1 MVIKCHGLIDMKN
14 SYRIIACMLLAA
26 TLSSCGKDEAHEAV
40 PKAEQVHTK
49 LVPKVINI
57 TTVKPVSVQIN
68 ETVIATGTLG
78 PKQTSNIGPLV
89 PGVITRIYAKVGD
102 RVEKGDPLFQTRKD
116 DYQRKVDEAQAGLN
130 VAKAKFANAEQNF
143 NRTQQLVDK
152 GFSPRSKLD
161 AEQATLDVA
170 RAEIQMR
177 SATLR
182 TAEQSLKDTTVRAPF
197 NAAVTARYN
206 DEGVFMTSSFRTGPE
221 SGVLQLQENHVV
233 VAVVRAPEK
242 ALADLHVGQKA
253 LITIAGQEEPR
264 ATTIYAV
271 NDMVD
276 IATRTVEVRMGLD
289 NKDYSIKSGQFARA
303 EIFVGTKQALS
314 LPKSTVKTDANGS
327 YVYIYSSGTAVKT
340 PVETQDLHA
349 DDIAIMSGLSDL
361 DTVIAENTLAIHD
374 GASVKLGDVQ

>member
-1 MVIKCHGLIDMKN
+1 MVSKCHGLIDMKN
-14 SYRIIACMLLAA
+14 SYRILACLLLAA
-26 TLSSCGKDEAHEAV
+26 TLSSCGKDKAHEPV
-40 PKAEQVHTK
+40 QEAEQVHTK
-49 LVPKVINI
+49 TVPKVINI
-57 TTVKPVSVQIN
+57 TTVKPVLVQIN

-78 PKQTSNIGPLV
+78 PKQTSNVGPLV

-116 DYQRKVDEAQAGLN
+116 DYQRKVEEAQAGLN
-130 VAKAKFANAEQNF
+130 VANAKFANAEQNF

-161 AEQATLDVA
+161 SEQASLDVA

-177 SATLR
+177 GASLK
-182 TAEQSLKDTTVRAPF
+182 TAQQSLKDTTVRAPF
-197 NAAVTARYN
+197 NAAITARYN
-206 DEGVFMTSSFRTGPE
+206 DEGVFLSSVFRTGPE
-221 SGVLQLQENHVV
+221 SGVLQLQENHVI

-242 ALADLHVGQKA
+242 ALANLHVGQKA
-253 LITIAGQEEPR
+253 LITIAGQKEPK

-276 IATRTVEVRMGLD
+276 IATRTVEVRMALQ

-303 EIFVGTKQALS
+303 EILVGAKQALS

-327 YVYIYSSGTAVKT
+327 YVYIYQDGTAVKT
-340 PVETQDLHA
+340 SVETQDLGVDRVA
-349 DDIAIMSGLSDL
+349 VISGLSEYDDIIL
-361 DTVIAENTLAIHD
+361 ENTLALHD
-374 GASVKLGDVQ
+374 GDTVSIGEAQ

>member
-1 MVIKCHGLIDMKN
+1 MVSKCHGLIDMKN
-14 SYRIIACMLLAA
+14 SYRILACLLLAA
-26 TLSSCGKDEAHEAV
+26 TLSSCGKDKALEAV
-40 PKAEQVHTK
+40 PKAEQVRTK
-49 LVPKVINI
+49 PVPKVINI

-102 RVEKGDPLFQTRKD
+102 RVEKGDPLFQTRKA
-116 DYQRKVDEAQAGLN
+116 DYQRKVDEAKAGLN
-130 VAKAKFANAEQNF
+130 VAKARLANAEQNF
-143 NRTQQLVDK
+143 DRTQQLVDK

-161 AEQATLDVA
+161 AEQAALDVA
-170 RAEIQMR
+170 KAEIQMR
-177 SATLR
+177 SAILR

-197 NAAVTARYN
+197 NAAITQRYN

-242 ALADLHVGQKA
+242 ALADIHVGQTA
-253 LITIAGQEEPR
+253 LITIAGQKEPR

-276 IATRTVEVRMGLD
+276 IATRTVEVRMGLE
-289 NKDYSIKSGQFARA
+289 NKNYSIKSGQFARA
-303 EIFVGTKQALS
+303 EILIGTKQVLS
-314 LPKSTVKTDANGS
+314 LPKSAVKTDAQGS
-327 YVYIYSSGTAVKT
+327 YVYIHSGGTAVKT
-340 PVETQDLHA
+340 PVETQEFNA
-349 DDIAIMSGLSDL
+349 DEIAIISGLSNTDNIIL
-361 DTVIAENTLAIHD
+361 ENTLAVHD
-374 GASVKLGDVQ
+374 GASVKLGDAQ

>member
-1 MVIKCHGLIDMKN
+1 MKN
-14 SYRIIACMLLAA
+14 SYRILACLFLAA
-26 TLSSCGKDEAHEAV
+26 TLSSCGKDKAYEAV

-49 LVPKVINI
+49 PVPKVINI
-57 TTVKPVSVQIN
+57 TTVKPVLLQID

-102 RVEKGDPLFQTRKD
+102 RVNKGDPLFQTRKD
-116 DYQRKVDEAQAGLN
+116 DYQRKVDEARAGLN
-130 VAKAKFANAEQNF
+130 VAKAKLANAEQNF
-143 NRTQQLVDK
+143 IRTQQLVDK

-161 AEQATLDVA
+161 FEQASLDVA

-177 SATLR
+177 GASLK
-182 TAEQSLKDTTVRAPF
+182 TAQQSLKDTTVRAPF
-197 NAAVTARYN
+197 NAAITARYN
-206 DEGVFMTSSFRTGPE
+206 DEGVFLSSVFRTGPE
-221 SGVLQLQENHVV
+221 SGVLQLQENHVI

-253 LITIAGQEEPR
+253 LISIAGQKEPR

-276 IATRTVEVRMGLD
+276 IATRTVELRMALE

-314 LPKSTVKTDANGS
+314 LPKSTVKTDTNGS
-327 YVYIYSSGTAVKT
+327 YVYIYSSGTAIKT

-374 GASVKLGDVQ
+374 GASVKLGDAQ